1 MIKPAAYFQHDMTN
15 GDFKDFPRAAV
26 SDKALH
32 DKAFNI
38 DKNPKYDGYQWGLV
52 SIVYKCFDIKVF

>member
-1 MIKPAAYFQHDMTN
+1 MTN
-15 GDFKDFPRAAV
+15 GDFKDFSRIAA

-38 DKNPKYDGYQWGLV
+38 DKNPKHDGY
-52 SIVYKCFDIKVF
+52 